1 MLTFKKYI
9 TMEKN
14 ETKERLSLKQYVMGL
29 EYTFE
34 EFDMDDFDGSY
45 YTRFGT
51 LDELFDEDQL
61 NEAFENTCWFD
72 SETKE
77 WVELDE
83 TYEYVDQVSEEIIKE
98 VVSQLA
104 LALDQGAIKF
114 LEIKDGDK
122 VLYEDS
128 NDEPFED

>member
-14 ETKERLSLKQYVMGL
+14 ETKERLSLKQYIMGL

-98 VVSQLA
+98 LVSQLA

>member
-14 ETKERLSLKQYVMGL
+14 ETKERLSLKQYIMGL

>member
-1 MLTFKKYI
+1 
-9 TMEKN
+9 MEKN
-14 ETKERLSLKQYVMGL
+14 ETKERLSLKQYIMGL

-77 WVELDE
+77 WIELDE
-83 TYEYVDQVSEEIIKE
+83 TYEYVDQVSDEIIKE
-98 VVSQLA
+98 LVSQLA
-104 LALDQGAIKF
+104 SALDQGAIKF

>member
-1 MLTFKKYI
+1 
-9 TMEKN
+9 
-14 ETKERLSLKQYVMGL
+14 
-29 EYTFE
+29 
-34 EFDMDDFDGSY
+34 MDDFDGSY

-51 LDELFDEDQL
+51 LDELFDEDQF

-77 WVELDE
+77 WIELDE

-98 VVSQLA
+98 LVSQLA